1 MDNNRIC
8 KMLNVKYPIIMAP
21 MFLVSNV
28 DMIVQAVESGIAAAF
43 PALNYR
49 NDEDLRLAIK
59 EIKSKTSK
67 PFGVNLIVNKSN
79 PKFPQQLDTCVELGV
94 GFFITSLGNPKSVI
108 EKSRPKGIKVFCD
121 VTNLEFA
128 EKVTAQGADAI
139 IAVSSQAG
147 GHAGKISSTELIHTL
162 KKANLGIPIVI
173 AGGVAT
179 SEQLKEML
187 ALGADA
193 VSVGTVFI
201 ASKECGVSDDY
212 KQALIEYG
220 AEDVVLTANLSGTPL
235 TVINTPYVQKI
246 GTKANWLN
254 RMMYK
259 HKKLKKIIKLIVAV
273 QGMNRIKKAAFGA
286 TYKTYFVAGPSI
298 EHIKSVRPLKEIIGD
313 LTKDL

>member
-1 MDNNRIC
+1 MKNNRIC
-8 KMLNVKYPIIMAP
+8 QMLDVKYPVIMAP

-28 DMIVQAVESGIAAAF
+28 DMIVEAVESGIAAAF

-49 NDEDLRLAIK
+49 TDEDLRSAIN

-79 PKFPQQLDTCVELGV
+79 PKFPQQLETCVELGV
-94 GFFITSLGNPKSVI
+94 GFFITSLGNPKTVI

-121 VTNLEFA
+121 VTDLKYA
-128 EKVTAQGADAI
+128 QKVVDQGADAL
-139 IAVSSQAG
+139 IAVSSLAG
-147 GHAGKISSTELIHTL
+147 GHAGSNSPQDLISTL
-162 KKANLGIPIVI
+162 KANFDIPVVS

-179 SEQLKEML
+179 SKQLKEML
-187 ALGADA
+187 DLGADA

-212 KQALIEYG
+212 KQALIDYG
-220 AEDVVLTANLSGTPL
+220 AKDVVLTANLSGTPL
-235 TVINTPYVQKI
+235 TVINTPYVQKV

-259 HKKLKKIIKLIVAV
+259 HKKFKKIIKLIVAV

-286 TYKTYFVAGPSI
+286 TYKTYFVAGQSI
-298 EHIKSVRPLKEIIGD
+298 EHIHSVRPLKEIIEE
-313 LTKDL
+313 LTSEL